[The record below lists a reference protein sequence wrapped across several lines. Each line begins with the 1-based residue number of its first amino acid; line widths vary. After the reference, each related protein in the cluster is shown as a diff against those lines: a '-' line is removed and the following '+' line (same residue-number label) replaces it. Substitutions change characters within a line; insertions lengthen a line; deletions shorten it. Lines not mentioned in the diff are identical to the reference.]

1 MRDLSQ
7 MSTIPSPDRVNVSYG
22 LGEALR
28 AGEPIYL
35 LPKDDVANEVI
46 SPALSSS
53 RSADVMIGFFASQSL
68 AEIAPGLATY
78 LRSTQAPLR
87 LIVSPYLTAADQLAL
102 LAGTTPADGMACA
115 KIIDSLPDADALT
128 RHTLSCL
135 AWLVAQGRLQL
146 QIALMRDALFHPKV
160 WLFRDGDDVAALH
173 GSANMTG
180 AGLGKNREQL
190 SLSRSWLSDDGARTC
205 ARLTE
210 EFEMLWRG
218 GDNDC
223 VIVDLPKALEE
234 RLLRDYKSD
243 RLPDEDDCRRL
254 WRKAHGLPEES
265 VSELVASETR
275 DPLKF
280 EIPAWLEYRNGEYA
294 HQGEAVAA
302 WRANR
307 WRGVLEM
314 CTGSGKT
321 LTAMIGAHQLHA
333 EVGPLMIVVA
343 APYKVLVQQWCGEV
357 DLFGLR
363 AADLTA
369 ESGAKGRER
378 VIANARRRLRLG
390 LSPSEALVVSND
402 TLCTPEFA
410 AQIAKYDGPKLLIA
424 DECHNLGAAGFMT
437 NPPNFFEYRLGLS
450 ATPVRQYDE
459 EGTAAL
465 FEFFGE
471 PCFSFLLEQAIGRCL
486 TPYDYHVHFVPLARD
501 EMAEWRDLCEQIAK
515 LSWKFEAGIK
525 DDRLNS
531 LLLKRRRVLE
541 TARSKL
547 DKLGEL
553 LDQENARALRYTL
566 IYATDKDPTQLEQVN
581 AALNERRILFHQL
594 TAEESGD
601 KARTQRILSRFQS
614 GDLQVLTA
622 KRVLD
627 EGVNVPQ
634 IERAFILASTTVR
647 RQWVQRRGRL
657 LRTCKAIGKTHAI
670 IHDLVALPPEAY
682 EGGALDSEAKKIV
695 NSELDRAW
703 EFARLSRNGAVT
715 GGPFEKVEELR
726 ALLMG

>member
-410 AQIAKYDGPKLLIA
+410 AQIAKHDGPKLLIA

-726 ALLMG
+726 ALLMV